1 MLDMKFVRENPAL
14 VRDYLRKRRVEF
26 PLDELLELDSERRR
40 LIVELQ
46 ELRHK
51 RNVTSDQVA
60 LMKSKKEDASKLI
73 AEMREVSAKISADDG
88 ALRNTEK
95 ELRQL
100 QLGLPNVVDDSV
112 PDCIGDE
119 NSVEV
124 RRWGKPAPVK
134 FAVKDHID
142 IGKSLDIIDMDRG
155 AKVAGARFY
164 YLKGDLVRLNFALIQ
179 LALEFG
185 QERGYTV
192 MQPPY
197 MLRREIMEGAVDLA
211 AFEDSIYKLEGED
224 LYLITTAEHALL
236 AYHSDEILEG
246 SRLPL
251 RYMGISPCF
260 RKEAGAH
267 GRDTKGIFRVHQFE
281 KVEQFVFTR
290 PEDSWP
296 ELERLI
302 STVEEFFQL
311 LGLPY
316 RVVNI
321 CSGDLG
327 APAAKKYD
335 LEVWLPGQGTYR
347 EAVSCSNCTDWQARR
362 LAIRFRDKMGEEP
375 RLVHT
380 LNSTLVATGRALIAI
395 MENNQQ
401 AEGSFDIPEPLM
413 KFMGGR
419 KKIDPLAE

>member
-1 MLDMKFVRENPAL
+1 MLDMKFVRDNTDL
-14 VRDYLRKRRVEF
+14 VREYLKKRRVEF
-26 PLDELLELDSERRR
+26 PLDELLKADSERRR
-40 LIVELQ
+40 LITELQ
-46 ELRHK
+46 ELRHR

-60 LMKSKKEDASKLI
+60 VMKSKKQDASKVI
-73 AEMREVSAKISADDG
+73 AEMKEVSAKISSDDV
-88 ALRNTEK
+88 
-95 ELRQL
+95 ELKKVEEELHRL
-100 QLGLPNVVDDSV
+100 QLGLPNVVHESV

-124 RRWGKPAPVK
+124 RRWGKPKPME
-134 FAVKDHID
+134 FPVKDHID
-142 IGKSLDIIDMDRG
+142 IGTSLDIIDMGRG

-185 QERGYTV
+185 QSKGYV
-192 MQPPY
+192 VVQPPY
-197 MLRREIMEGAVDLA
+197 LLRREIMEGAVDLT

-224 LYLITTAEHALL
+224 LYLLTTSEHALL
-236 AYHSDEILEG
+236 AYHADEILDG

-251 RYMGISPCF
+251 RYLGVSPCF
-260 RKEAGAH
+260 RREAGAH

-290 PEDSWP
+290 PEESWP
-296 ELERLI
+296 EHERLI
-302 STVEEFFQL
+302 SSAEEFFQL
-311 LGLPY
+311 LRLPY
-316 RVVNI
+316 RIVNI

-335 LEVWLPGQGTYR
+335 LEVWLPGQGTFR

-380 LNSTLVATGRALIAI
+380 LNSTLVATGRALIAV

-401 AEGSFDIPEPLM
+401 ADGSFIVPKPLR
-413 KFMGGR
+413 KFMGGTE
-419 KKIDPLAE
+419 KISALAP

>member
-1 MLDMKFVRENPAL
+1 MLDMKFVRENPDL
-14 VRDYLRKRRVEF
+14 VREYLKKRRVDF
-26 PLDELLELDSERRR
+26 PLDELLKLDSERRK
-40 LIVELQ
+40 LISELQ

-51 RNVTSDQVA
+51 RNVTSDKVA
-60 LMKSKKEDASKLI
+60 VMKAKKQDASKII
-73 AEMREVSAKISADDG
+73 AEMKEVSTKISADDG
-88 ALRNTEK
+88 DLRKAE
-95 ELRQL
+95 ESLHHL
-100 QLGLPNVVDDSV
+100 QLGLPNVVHESV

-124 RRWGKPAPVK
+124 RRWGEPKPMDFP
-134 FAVKDHID
+134 VKDHID
-142 IGKSLDIIDMDRG
+142 LGTILDIVDTERG

-185 QERGYTV
+185 QQKGYTV
-192 MQPPY
+192 FQPPY
-197 MLRREIMEGAVDLA
+197 MLRKEIMEGAVDLT

-224 LYLITTAEHALL
+224 LYLLTTSEHALL
-236 AYHSDEILEG
+236 AYHADEILDG

-251 RYMGISPCF
+251 RYLGVSPCF

-281 KVEQFVFTR
+281 KVEQFVFAR

-296 ELERLI
+296 EHERLI
-302 STVEEFFQL
+302 STAEGFFQL

-335 LEVWLPGQGTYR
+335 LEVWLPGQGMYR

-362 LAIRFRDKMGEEP
+362 LAVRFRDKTGDEP

-380 LNSTLVATGRALIAI
+380 LNSTLVATSRALIAI
-395 MENNQQ
+395 MENNQRSD
-401 AEGSFDIPEPLM
+401 GSFDIPEPLR
-413 KFMGGR
+413 KFVGDKR
-419 KKIDPLAE
+419 EVSPVAT